1 MGRESIGNI
10 KSNYKHEARCNNEY
24 QEDKKDAL
32 HLLFLDFILL
42 LQIYAMMRGI
52 MQAANPPTTSRIPEQ
67 LMTHLPLMWFSLAF
81 IAGIILASLLS
92 LPVWAWVAFSIIFLA
107 LAFATRNFQKPFSF
121 QSLSFSL
128 HPFPFILLCA
138 LCMGAV
144 RYQLSIPKFD
154 AFHIAFYNDRDYD
167 LLITG
172 TVIEPPDYRDNYTNL
187 RLSVSAVDTGDGDLE
202 ASGLLLVRV
211 SNNQTFHYGDRLRLR
226 GKLQTPPENEEFSYR
241 DYLASQHIHSY
252 MSSAEVTVLPD
263 RGGNPISSALY
274 ALRDESLDNIYRM
287 FPDPESSLLAGI
299 LLGVDTGL
307 TRELQQAFK
316 NTGTAHIIAISGFN
330 ISIIAGI
337 FFAFFSRFLG
347 ERRGAVVAILGIAL
361 YTFVVGADAAV
372 VRAAIMGSLALFAK
386 QIGRR
391 QFALNT
397 LLAVAFLMTVV
408 NPLFV
413 WDVGFQLSFFATL
426 GLILYAD
433 PFSQFADRIIRQ
445 IFPASTAERLVELF
459 SELVLLTLAAQLTT
473 IPIMAYHFQRISL
486 VSFIAN
492 PFILP
497 AQPAVMIL
505 GGLAVLLSLVWFPLG
520 QLMAWI
526 VWPFVVYTIRM
537 VELFDRVPHGTL
549 FLGKLS
555 IWFVILF
562 YAALLFVTFGGSQL
576 KAWTHSLRRDQFKV
590 PAGSGII
597 VLALGLLLIWR
608 VAVSIPDRLLH
619 VTFLDVGSADA
630 VLIETP
636 SGKFILVNGGPSVT
650 TLSDELGRR
659 VPTFNRKLDWL
670 VVAATEEDQVAA
682 LPRVIERY
690 PPDDVLWSGNV
701 EGSFSARVLAD
712 FLTLQDIPVTIAE
725 PEQVLD
731 LGNGAT
737 LQVLAV
743 GPRGSVLLLEYKNFR
758 GLLPIGMSFEAMD
771 ELRNGASIGP
781 VSVLSLADS
790 GYAPSNPPE
799 WINNLNP
806 ELILLSVE
814 AGDKDGMPDAEVLE
828 TIKDY
833 SLLRTDESG
842 WVEISTNGE
851 QMWVNVERK

>member
-1 MGRESIGNI
+1 
-10 KSNYKHEARCNNEY
+10 
-24 QEDKKDAL
+24 
-32 HLLFLDFILL
+32 
-42 LQIYAMMRGI
+42 
-52 MQAANPPTTSRIPEQ
+52 MQAANPSPSNRIQDQ
-67 LMTHLPLMWFSLAF
+67 LTTHLPLMWFSLAF
-81 IAGIILASLLS
+81 LAGIVLGSLLS
-92 LPVWAWVAFSIIFLA
+92 LSLQVWLIFAGVFLA
-107 LAFATRNFQKPFSF
+107 LALALRFFSRSSLLARLSENQGGTFSVIFNPFSF
-121 QSLSFSL
+121 
-128 HPFPFILLCA
+128 ILLFA
-138 LCMGAV
+138 LFLGAA
-144 RYQLSIPKFD
+144 RYQASVPKFD

-172 TVIEPPDYRDNYTNL
+172 YLVEPPDYRDNYTNL
-187 RLSVSAVDTGDGDLE
+187 RLQITAVDTGDGDLR
-202 ASGLLLVRV
+202 ADGLLLVRA

-241 DYLASQHIHSY
+241 DYLAGQHIHSY
-252 MSSAEVTVLPD
+252 MSSAEVTVLPG

-274 ALRDESLDNIYRM
+274 AIKDQSLTNIYRM

-337 FFAFFSRFLG
+337 FFAFFSRFFG

-386 QIGRR
+386 QVGRR

-397 LLAVAFLMTVV
+397 LLAVALVMNLW
-408 NPLFV
+408 NPLLI

-433 PFSQFADRIIRQ
+433 PFSQFADRVLRG
-445 IFPASTAERLVELF
+445 IFPASAAERFAELF
-459 SELVLLTLAAQLTT
+459 SEFVLLTLAAQLTT

-505 GGLAVLLSLVWFPLG
+505 GGLSVLLSLIWFPLG
-520 QLMAWI
+520 QLMAWV

-537 VELFDRVPHGTL
+537 VEIFDRVPHGTL
-549 FLGKLS
+549 FLGDLS

-562 YAALLFVTFGGSQL
+562 YAVLFFVTFGWDRL
-576 KAWTHSLRRDQFKV
+576 RAWFQAAGRDQLRV
-590 PAGSGII
+590 PAGSGIV

-608 VAVSIPDRLLH
+608 VAVAIPDQLLH
-619 VTFLDVGSADA
+619 LTFLDVGSADA
-630 VLIETP
+630 VLIQTP

-659 VPTFNRKLDWL
+659 VPSFNRKLDWL

-690 PPDDVLWSGNV
+690 PPDGVLWSGNV
-701 EGSFSARVLAD
+701 EGSFSARVLDD
-712 FLTLQDIPVTIAE
+712 FITLQDLPVTLAE
-725 PEQVLD
+725 PDQVLD
-731 LGNGAT
+731 LGEGAT
-737 LQVLAV
+737 LSVLST

-758 GLLPIGMSFEAMD
+758 GLLPIGMSFEALD
-771 ELRNGASIGP
+771 ELRNGASVGP

-799 WINNLNP
+799 WIINLNP

-814 AGDKDGMPDAEVLE
+814 AGDRDGLPDDEVLE
-828 TIKDY
+828 AIEDY
-833 SLLRTDESG
+833 ALLRTDESG

-851 QMWVNVERK
+851 QMWVNVEYQ